1 LYLNSGKR
9 KDLSLGFRV
18 SFSYY
23 TTRETKLQVKGL
35 LFAWQ
40 IAVRNGDFPIWLHFF
55 ALSAPFRAFLHEG

>member
-1 LYLNSGKR
+1 M
-9 KDLSLGFRV
+9 

-23 TTRETKLQVKGL
+23 TTRETELQVKGL

-55 ALSAPFRAFLHEG
+55 ALNIPFRTFYTNGQVRI